1 MQRRQI
7 LKEVTQLNSSKAGQS
22 TDIPT
27 KIIKQ
32 NSDTFADFILTSF
45 NQSVSHL
52 ALKMQILP
60 RLLRKVIET

>member
-7 LKEVTQLNSSKAGQS
+7 LKEVTQLNFSKEGQS

-32 NSDTFADFILTSF
+32 NSDIFDDFILTSF

-52 ALKMQILP
+52 ALKTQILP